1 MLDLKKKKK
10 STKHIIGWKSKGVYN
25 SKLTALHGAFLRNV
39 KYLGNKIGIQCN
51 STPLVTEQIITQ

>member
-1 MLDLKKKKK
+1 MLDLKKDK

-51 STPLVTEQIITQ
+51 STPLVIEQIITQ